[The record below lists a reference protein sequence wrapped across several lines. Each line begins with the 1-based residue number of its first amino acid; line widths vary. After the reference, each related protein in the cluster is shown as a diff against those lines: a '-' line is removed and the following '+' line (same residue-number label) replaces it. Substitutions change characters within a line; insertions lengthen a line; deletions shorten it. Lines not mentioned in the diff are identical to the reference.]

1 SFVSTYDSPREFSS
15 AADVA
20 DIKANSK
27 HRTRPRIHSPLRY
40 LDARSV
46 IDRRTKAK
54 PPARGRR
61 SRTASLSVIWLRRW
75 ISLGSWLGRAPDSRS
90 GPLLGQQRGRSPDS
104 RCGSLLGQRG
114 GRSPDSRFGALLG
127 QRRGRSRC
135 SPRHWSPSRLAR
147 VLIASRPDH
156 PP

>member
-1 SFVSTYDSPREFSS
+1 MSLRSFVSTYDSPREFSS

-61 SRTASLSVIWLRRW
+61 ARTASLSVIWLRGW
-75 ISLGSWLGRAPDSRS
+75 ILLGSWLGRAPDW
-90 GPLLGQQRGRSPDS
+90 
-104 RCGSLLGQRG
+104 RCAALLGQRG
-114 GRSPDSRFGALLG
+114 GWSRG
-127 QRRGRSRC
+127 SRAC
-135 SPRHWSPSRLAR
+135 G
-147 VLIASRPDH
+147 
-156 PP
+156 